1 MITSLRNACRKVMG
15 RPLLRVALQAL
26 VSVLLIGLL
35 VALARRG
42 DLADNLAA
50 LRPEVVA
57 AAAGLLAAAYV
68 LNSWRW
74 QFLLAHVGVR
84 EPLPRLTLLYFIGQ
98 FFSLFL
104 PTSAGGDAYRVYEV
118 SRNGRPLLRVFYAT
132 VQERLLGLGVVML
145 IGLVATV
152 YYAALL
158 PPSLGVAIVLVQA
171 AGTAAVVALLYP
183 GPLLALAAR
192 WRPFAGR
199 VWAQRLSGSPLAE
212 RLASAAR
219 SLKEMPSLSPA
230 RCLLVVILA
239 AAANLLGIAS
249 FVVVDRSLGLGVSF
263 SAYCLVVPLVW
274 VVRMLPVSLNGIGVG
289 EGAFVFLIGLFA
301 VPADKALALALT
313 FLGLQTGVAL
323 FGGLL
328 LLVRLARGWRTR
340 TAVAQSPGPSEA
352 WTNRRAA

>member
-1 MITSLRNACRKVMG
+1 
-15 RPLLRVALQAL
+15 LRVALQAL
-26 VSVLLIGLL
+26 VSVALIWLL
-35 VALARRG
+35 VTVARRG
-42 DLADNLAA
+42 NLADNLAA

-57 AAAGLLAAAYV
+57 AAAGLLAVAYA

-74 QFLLAHVGVR
+74 QFLLAHVDVR
-84 EPLPRLTLLYFIGQ
+84 ERLPRLTVLYFIGQ

-145 IGLVATV
+145 IGLLATL

-158 PPSLGVAIVLVQA
+158 PPSLWLAIVLVQV
-171 AGTAAVVALLYP
+171 AGTASVAALLYP
-183 GPLLALAAR
+183 GPLLALASR
-192 WRPFAGR
+192 WCPNALRAWTRRLASGR
-199 VWAQRLSGSPLAE
+199 LAE
-212 RLASAAR
+212 RLTSAAR
-219 SLKEMPSLSPA
+219 SLREMPPLGPA
-230 RCLLVVILA
+230 RCLLVVALA
-239 AAANLLGIAS
+239 AAANLLGIAC
-249 FVVVDRSLGLGVSF
+249 FVLVDRSLGLGLSF

-289 EGAFVFLIGLFA
+289 EGAFVFLLGLFA
-301 VPADKALALALT
+301 ISADKALALALT

-328 LLVRLARGWRTR
+328 LMGKLAGGWRQR
-340 TAVAQSPGPSEA
+340 TSEA
-352 WTNRRAA
+352 PAAKRRPVPPLAA